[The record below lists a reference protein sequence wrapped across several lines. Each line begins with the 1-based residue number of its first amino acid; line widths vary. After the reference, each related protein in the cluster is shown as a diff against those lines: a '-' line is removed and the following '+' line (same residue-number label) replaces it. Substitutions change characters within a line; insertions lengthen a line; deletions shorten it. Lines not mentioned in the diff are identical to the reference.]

1 LHVIIITAARIVLCT
16 DNYIFADRLVVVTY
30 STLKMLTNGKDLNF
44 AEIYGL
50 VDQRKLYNHESE
62 A

>member
-1 LHVIIITAARIVLCT
+1 
-16 DNYIFADRLVVVTY
+16 
-30 STLKMLTNGKDLNF
+30 MLTNGKDLNF

-50 VDQRKLYNHESE
+50 VDQRKLHNDESE